1 MYRIEGQILT
11 KFQAF
16 KYGQNSNFAR
26 WNWPICLI
34 TFTALYVPNFQ
45 LSHRDADEF
54 KIYKVWKSGGR
65 YGLQDFLC
73 FNTQYKGQN
82 NNEED
87 EEFDLN
93 FCGKYG
99 SHSEKLNSYQDE
111 KQNPPEQLDEVYEKA
126 GGMEEEEKVKE
137 EL

>member
-1 MYRIEGQILT
+1 M
-11 KFQAF
+11 
-16 KYGQNSNFAR
+16 
-26 WNWPICLI
+26 
-34 TFTALYVPNFQ
+34 Q
-45 LSHRDADEF
+45 LSDRDADEF
-54 KIYKVWKSGGR
+54 QIYKVWKSGGR

-82 NNEED
+82 NNEEED

-126 GGMEEEEKVKE
+126 GGMEEEEEKVKE